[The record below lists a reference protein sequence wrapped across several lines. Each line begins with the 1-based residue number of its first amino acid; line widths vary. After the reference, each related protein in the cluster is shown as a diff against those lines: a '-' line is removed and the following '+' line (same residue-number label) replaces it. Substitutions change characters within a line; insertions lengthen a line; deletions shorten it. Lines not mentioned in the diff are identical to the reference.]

1 MSRRKLD
8 DFTPWND
15 LIPLRNSLLYETA
28 GVGSTCGFLVYS
40 RNLQLLES
48 TLFLMYFI
56 FIITVSANKTRLGV
70 IFFHSSL
77 QINFQFQSTSEPAPK
92 VEPKKEE
99 NKSTISKAEFDE
111 IKNGM
116 SYEEVAKII
125 GSEGEL
131 LSEVGSKG
139 EQFHT
144 VMYMYTGE
152 GDLGANA
159 NFTSKQ

>member
-1 MSRRKLD
+1 MVVHKLGLVFAVTVIGISVFMMSGCGSAEVSK
-8 DFTPWND
+8 TG
-15 LIPLRNSLLYETA
+15 SA
-28 GVGSTCGFLVYS
+28 GASVATEEKKAEEEPEV
-40 RNLQLLES
+40 
-48 TLFLMYFI
+48 
-56 FIITVSANKTRLGV
+56 A
-70 IFFHSSL
+70 
-77 QINFQFQSTSEPAPK
+77 QSTSEPAPK

-159 NFTSKQ
+159 NFTFQNNKLEMKAQMGLR

>member
-1 MSRRKLD
+1 MSGCGTEVSKTGSGAVVATEEKSTVKTD
-8 DFTPWND
+8 TKEVTK
-15 LIPLRNSLLYETA
+15 ET
-28 GVGSTCGFLVYS
+28 
-40 RNLQLLES
+40 
-48 TLFLMYFI
+48 
-56 FIITVSANKTRLGV
+56 
-70 IFFHSSL
+70 SSKPEVA
-77 QINFQFQSTSEPAPK
+77 QSTSEPAPK

-144 VMYMYTGE
+144 VVYMYTGE

-159 NFTSKQ
+159 NFTFQNNKLEMKAQMGLR